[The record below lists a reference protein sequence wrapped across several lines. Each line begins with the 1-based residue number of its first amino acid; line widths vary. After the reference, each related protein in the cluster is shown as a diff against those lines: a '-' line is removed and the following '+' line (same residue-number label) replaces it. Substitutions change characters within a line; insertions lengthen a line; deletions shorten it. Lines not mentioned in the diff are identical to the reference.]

1 MSDMEIYKEPSIS
14 ITPTLVK
21 INDSTYS
28 VANIGSVYITQQKI
42 GGLIVASVIFG
53 IMTLGGVGALVA
65 PDESS
70 SGDDRS
76 ALLGI
81 TAAFAFVMAACI
93 VAVIK
98 RKYYLTFRTAS
109 SDQKALASTN
119 KQYLLKL
126 QKAIEQA
133 ITQRG

>member
-1 MSDMEIYKEPSIS
+1 MSDMEIYKEPGIS

-42 GGLIVASVIFG
+42 GGLIVAAVVFG
-53 IMTLGGVGALVA
+53 IMALGGVGALVA

-70 SGDDRS
+70 SGDDHS

-81 TAAFAFVMAACI
+81 TAAFAFVTAACI
-93 VAVIK
+93 IAVIK